1 MATSHVA
8 ELGYS
13 KESNSVELV
22 VPHGT
27 KTADLHSIISKL
39 QTNNIVARL
48 PRGCNTC
55 LSGANWNIRER
66 LEWVVRVDL
75 AAYKV
80 IEE

>member
-1 MATSHVA
+1 MASNVA

-13 KESNSVELV
+13 KDTNSVELIL
-22 VPHGT
+22 PHGT
-27 KTADLHSIISKL
+27 KTADLHAVINKL
-39 QTNNIVARL
+39 QTSNIVSRL

-55 LSGANWNIRER
+55 LSGANWNIKER

-75 AAYKV
+75 ATNKV